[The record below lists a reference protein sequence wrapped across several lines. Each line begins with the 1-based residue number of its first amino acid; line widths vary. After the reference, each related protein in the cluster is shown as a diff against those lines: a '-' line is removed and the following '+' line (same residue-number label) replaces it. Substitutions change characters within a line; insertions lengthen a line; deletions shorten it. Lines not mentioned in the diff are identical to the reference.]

1 MVIDVV
7 GVGAATVLVGLSAL
21 HVYWALGGSRAA
33 AAAIP
38 TADGRPLLSP
48 SRAATLIVAVLLAVS
63 ALLLVGTVAGWPP
76 RAAYRVGCGGVGL
89 VLLARAVGDRR
100 YIGFLKRER
109 GTAFARRDTVLYSP
123 LCLALGSMAAIV
135 AAAS

>member
-7 GVGAATVLVGLSAL
+7 GVVAATVLAGLSAL
-21 HVYWALGGSRAA
+21 HVYWALGGSRGG

-38 TADGRPLLSP
+38 TVDGRPLLSP
-48 SRAATLIVAVLLAVS
+48 SRAATLIVAALLAVS
-63 ALLLVGTVAGWPP
+63 ALLLVGSVAGWSPHVG
-76 RAAYRVGCGGVGL
+76 YRVGSGGVGF
-89 VLLARAVGDRR
+89 VLLARAIGDRR

-109 GTAFARRDTVLYSP
+109 GTAFARRDTMLYSP
-123 LCLALGSMAAIV
+123 LCLALGSVAAIV

>member
-1 MVIDVV
+1 MVIDGV
-7 GVGAATVLVGLSAL
+7 GVGAATVLAGLSAL
-21 HVYWALGGSRAA
+21 HVYWALGGSRGG

-38 TADGRPLLSP
+38 TVDGRPLLSP
-48 SRAATLIVAVLLAVS
+48 SRAATLIVAALLTAG
-63 ALLLVGTVAGWPP
+63 ALLLVGGVAGWAP
-76 RAAYRVGCGGVGL
+76 RLGYRIGCGGVAF
-89 VLLARAVGDRR
+89 VLLARAIGDRR

-123 LCLALGSMAAIV
+123 LCLALGSVAAIV